1 MNVFNQFKNDN
12 NLDAAQLDDL
22 VNQAFDK
29 LTEKYNQFNLSY
41 DEDGVS
47 ISNFE
52 DCTDEE
58 TSGWTKDEVEGNL
71 TDELLKIANQLI

>member
-1 MNVFNQFKNDN
+1 MNIFNQLKNDN
-12 NLDAAQLDDL
+12 NLDSAQLDDL

-29 LTEKYNQFNLSY
+29 LTKKYNQFNLSY

-52 DCTDEE
+52 GCTDEE
-58 TSGWTKDEVEGNL
+58 TGEWSKEQVENNL
-71 TDELLKIANQLI
+71 TDELLKIADQLA